1 MTDEQLQ
8 EMRSRIA
15 LFEDE
20 FSRRANI
27 LLDES
32 ILTREQAD
40 SNTRAIE
47 NLVQVT
53 AESRRDIDQLAQRTG
68 ELAESISGLRLSVE
82 AVNQA
87 RREDIQ
93 LMVNIV
99 DTLSAS
105 IRDLRE
111 TQLVMIQQA
120 TVDRTAWQAEI
131 QRIWEYLTTT
141 RPNGRGEEGGGG

>member
-15 LFEDE
+15 EVEDE

-32 ILTREQAD
+32 ILTRSQAD

-47 NLVQVT
+47 NLIQVT

-68 ELAESISGLRLSVE
+68 ELAGSISELRLSVE

-93 LMVNIV
+93 VMVNIV

-120 TVDRTAWQAEI
+120 NTDRTAWQAEI

-141 RPNGRGEEGGGG
+141 RPNGRGEQGGEV

>member
-1 MTDEQLQ
+1 
-8 EMRSRIA
+8 
-15 LFEDE
+15 
-20 FSRRANI
+20 
-27 LLDES
+27 
-32 ILTREQAD
+32 
-40 SNTRAIE
+40 
-47 NLVQVT
+47 VT

-68 ELAESISGLRLSVE
+68 ELAESISGLRLSIE

-93 LMVNIV
+93 VMVNIV

-131 QRIWEYLTTT
+131 QRIWEYLTAT
-141 RPNGRGEEGGGG
+141 RPNGKGEQGGGQ